1 MTYINIFS
9 KKKEKEGTYII
20 NLGVRGSQCVFQEME
35 TLSHIYFLQMIS

>member
-20 NLGVRGSQCVFQEME
+20 NLGVRGSVFQEME
-35 TLSHIYFLQMIS
+35 TPSHIYFLQMIS